1 LYALLGAHF
10 SNSRTSVSENSLVY
24 FLLLRRTNKRKMTY
38 KLICSDIDG
47 TLLDKNRELSDFTI
61 QEIQRIS
68 PIPFVLIS
76 SRMPKAMR
84 HLQSQLGNVGTPI
97 IAYNGG
103 LVLHKNQVLHSAF
116 IDNTVLETVIQL
128 CEKTTIHLSLYHQ
141 DEWFV
146 PSMDFWANR
155 ESNNTKV
162 SPIVKSSKSVL
173 SQWKNEG
180 KGAHKMMCM
189 GDETEIATLY
199 KVLESSF
206 TNEITLYRSK
216 PTYIEISHCSVSKK
230 TAIEVLLKNCYPTL
244 SMKNIVAFGDNY
256 NDIEMLKAVGLG
268 VAVANAIEEVQQI
281 ADKITDT
288 NKNNGVAKTIQE
300 LF

>member
-1 LYALLGAHF
+1 
-10 SNSRTSVSENSLVY
+10 
-24 FLLLRRTNKRKMTY
+24 MTY
-38 KLICSDIDG
+38 QLICSDIDG

-76 SRMPKAMR
+76 SRMPKAIW
-84 HLQSQLGNVGTPI
+84 HLQGQLGNIGTPM

-103 LVLHKNQVLHSAF
+103 LVLFNNQILHSVF
-116 IDNTVLETVIQL
+116 IDNAVLEAVILL
-128 CEKTTIHLSLYHQ
+128 CKKTTIHLSLYFE

-146 PSMDFWANR
+146 PAMDFWAKR
-155 ESNNTKV
+155 ESANTKV

-180 KGAHKMMCM
+180 KGAHKIMCM
-189 GDETEIATLY
+189 GDEVEIDILY
-199 KVLESSF
+199 KTLENSF
-206 TNEITLYRSK
+206 SDEIMLYRSK
-216 PTYIEISHCSVSKK
+216 PTYIEISHSSVSKK
-230 TAIEVLLKNCYPTL
+230 TAIEVLLKHCYPAI
-244 SMKNIVAFGDNY
+244 SIKNIVAFGDNY

-268 VAVANAIEEVQQI
+268 VAVANAIEEVLQI
-281 ADKITDT
+281 SDKITDT
-288 NKNNGVAKTIQE
+288 NKNHGVAKAIQE

>member
-1 LYALLGAHF
+1 MHR
-10 SNSRTSVSENSLVY
+10 N
-24 FLLLRRTNKRKMTY
+24 NKRKMTY
-38 KLICSDIDG
+38 QLICSDIDG
-47 TLLDKNRELSDFTI
+47 TLLDKNRELSAFTI

-84 HLQSQLGNVGTPI
+84 HLQGQLGNVGTPI

-103 LVLHKNQVLHSAF
+103 LVLRNNQVLHSAF
-116 IDNTVLETVIQL
+116 IDNSVLEAVILL
-128 CEKTTIHLSLYHQ
+128 CEKTTIHLSLYHN
-141 DEWFV
+141 DKWFV

-162 SPIVKSSKSVL
+162 EPIVKSSKSVL

-189 GDETEIATLY
+189 GDETEIDILY
-199 KVLESSF
+199 KTLGNSF
-206 TNEITLYRSK
+206 SNEIMLYRSK
-216 PTYIEISHCSVSKK
+216 PTYIEISHSSVSKK
-230 TAIEVLLKNCYPTL
+230 TAIEVLLNNCFTNI

-268 VAVANAIEEVQQI
+268 VAVANAIEEVLQI

-288 NKNNGVAKTIQE
+288 NKNDGVAKTLQE